1 MSNPGPSSASPTAPV
16 SPVAAVAG
24 TFTSPSATFARL
36 LARPTWWLPFLLSL
50 AFTAGVFAIAS
61 QKMDMDRTVRE
72 ALEKRAS
79 KTGQVV
85 SPESVTRQVQMTQKL
100 QPYILGGVVVFG
112 AAAFFVTGLVLWGAA
127 RAMGGVAAYAQI
139 LAVWAHAS
147 LPLLVGAILAI
158 PIFWAVADGSLT
170 QTGAQQIVRS
180 NVGAFLPESAPA
192 ALRAAASSLDVFA
205 IWALVLL
212 VVGFRRIRGLSRGAA
227 TATPVVLWG
236 VWVALKTGWA
246 ALFG

>member
-1 MSNPGPSSASPTAPV
+1 MSDPGPAAATTSAPI

-36 LARPTWWLPFLLSL
+36 LARPTWWLPFLVSL
-50 AFTAGVFAIAS
+50 VLTAGVFALAS

-72 ALEKRAS
+72 ALEKRSA
-79 KTGQVV
+79 KTGQAV
-85 SPESVTRQVQMTQKL
+85 SPETVARQVQMTQKL
-100 QPYILGGVVVFG
+100 HPYILGGVVVFG

-127 RAMGGVAAYAQI
+127 RAMGGEAGYAQI
-139 LAVWAHAS
+139 LAFWAHAS
-147 LPLLVGAILAI
+147 LPLLVGGLLAI

-170 QTGAQQIVRS
+170 QTEAQQLVRS
-180 NVGAFLPESAPA
+180 NMGAFLPESAPA
-192 ALRAAASSLDVFA
+192 ALRAAASSFDVFS

-212 VVGFRRIRGLSRGAA
+212 VVGFRRIPGLSKGAA
-227 TATPVVLWG
+227 TATPVVLW
-236 VWVALKTGWA
+236 VLWIVVKTGWA